1 MVQGQE
7 SEQGG
12 LARGAQMLS
21 EAGDTDVQLKFS
33 LWWWLAFWGSF
44 QQVNLVLLYLKK
56 HL

>member
-12 LARGAQMLS
+12 LARGAQTLS
-21 EAGDTDVQLKFS
+21 EAGDTDVQLRFS
-33 LWWWLAFWGSF
+33 LWWLAFWGSF